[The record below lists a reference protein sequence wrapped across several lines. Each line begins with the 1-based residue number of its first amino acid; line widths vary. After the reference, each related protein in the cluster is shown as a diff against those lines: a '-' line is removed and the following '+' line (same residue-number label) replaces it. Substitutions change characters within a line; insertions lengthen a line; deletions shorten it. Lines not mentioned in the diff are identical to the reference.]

1 MNTINEN
8 NQQDGDVQAFLPHQ
22 LEQDYL
28 SCLLGTDDVDVQ
40 ETESETLDGEAAQTE
55 QAVAQSDEEKEPL
68 NDPHDC
74 SEIAGEK
81 EKASE
86 RLLENN
92 TVDANENLIQSI
104 SESSADNKEINTDIE
119 VSNNKRDEQYLSI
132 EELSISAPF
141 VCQLMLIAGVK
152 FAVPLANFSR
162 VIAVP
167 KNVEVNSNVASACL
181 GKFEWQ
187 DKPMFL
193 LALKQIMQPF
203 NTAKNGCLNE
213 SDKIVLVEKDNFG
226 FVCNQMLETVTISPE
241 DVLWRDEFSQRY
253 WLAGMVKEAG
263 FAILDV
269 KGILRSATGR

>member
-1 MNTINEN
+1 MNTVNEN
-8 NQQDGDVQAFLPHQ
+8 NQQDDVQAFLPQQ

-28 SCLLGTDDVDVQ
+28 SCLLGTDDIDVQ
-40 ETESETLDGEAAQTE
+40 ETKSDALDGESVPTE
-55 QAVAQSDEEKEPL
+55 QVATQSDEEKEPL
-68 NDPHDC
+68 NDLQNSAESD
-74 SEIAGEK
+74 GEK
-81 EKASE
+81 VGMSE
-86 RLLENN
+86 HLLENS
-92 TVDANENLIQSI
+92 TADTNESLIENVT
-104 SESSADNKEINTDIE
+104 ESSADNEEINTDIE
-119 VSNNKRDEQYLSI
+119 ASNNEKRDEQYLSV
-132 EELSISAPF
+132 EALSVSAPF

-167 KNVEVNSNVASACL
+167 ENMEVNSNVASACL

-193 LALKQIMQPF
+193 LALKQIMQPA
-203 NTAKNGCLNE
+203 NTTQNGNLNK
-213 SDKIVLVEKDNFG
+213 SDKIVLIEKDNFG

-241 DVLWRDEFSQRY
+241 DVLWRDESSQRY

-269 KGILRSATGR
+269 KGILCSATGG